1 MSGLLRNFSLIGK
14 THRTEYRVSGF
25 WTDIPSC
32 FQLDVPTRK
41 DYGFEK
47 KGFISVRSVVR
58 CGKSGSIRESVSH
71 IYHVRLRLAEL
82 L

>member
-47 KGFISVRSVVR
+47 KRVYIGEVRSQVW
-58 CGKSGSIRESVSH
+58 
-71 IYHVRLRLAEL
+71 
-82 L
+82 